1 MPEEQLSLDEK
12 LKRINKLILEIE
24 DAKSRRDRKIGERDS
39 LLMTLRTQF
48 NLETLEAAKKR
59 VLALDQQ
66 IIRRNEKVE
75 TMFSELSRKYEI

>member
-39 LLMTLRTQF
+39 LMMTLRTQF

-75 TMFSELSRKYEI
+75 VMFTELSRKYEI